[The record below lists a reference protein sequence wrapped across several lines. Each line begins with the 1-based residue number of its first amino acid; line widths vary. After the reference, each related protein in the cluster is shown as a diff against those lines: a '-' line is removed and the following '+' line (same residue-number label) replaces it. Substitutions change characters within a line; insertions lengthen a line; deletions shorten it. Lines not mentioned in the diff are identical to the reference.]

1 MDLLHLVDRLEELVA
16 NAQKMPIGNRAI
28 IDRRRLLDIVDQMR
42 VAIPEE
48 VLEAKRIASQRVE
61 LQRQAEEEA
70 QVTVARA
77 EEQAT
82 RLIDQHELTE
92 AARER
97 ATELEREAEARLEA
111 RIGEANA
118 DIQERIRDSRRI
130 AEEQMTAAD
139 DYARELLTRLERQ
152 LQAFTTSVHSGI
164 EQLRPEPAP
173 PPPAVTPL
181 EAEREVAEELEAVTT
196 AVADVEVQPPAP
208 LRAEQPPQPRE
219 FENLLDASQTDGA
232 ATDAA
237 PASVAVTEPALA
249 EPALIDDFA
258 NPSLD
263 DEPSAEDE
271 QRPN

>member
-61 LQRQAEEEA
+61 LQRQSEEEA

-77 EEQAT
+77 EEQAA

-97 ATELEREAEARLEA
+97 ATALEREAEARLEA
-111 RIGEANA
+111 RISEANA
-118 DIQERIRDSRRI
+118 DIQQRIRDSRRI

-173 PPPAVTPL
+173 PQTAPPL
-181 EAEREVAEELEAVTT
+181 DAEREVASELEAATT
-196 AVADVEVQPPAP
+196 AVADVEA
-208 LRAEQPPQPRE
+208 QPPQPRE
-219 FENLLDASQTDGA
+219 FENLLDASPPER
-232 ATDAA
+232 ATVAAA
-237 PASVAVTEPALA
+237 PAPAGIT

-263 DEPSAEDE
+263 DDPTVPGDE
-271 QRPN
+271 ERPE

>member
-61 LQRQAEEEA
+61 LQHQAEEEA

-77 EEQAT
+77 EEQAA
-82 RLIDQHELTE
+82 RLVDQHELTE

-97 ATELEREAEARLEA
+97 ATSLEREAEARLEA

-118 DIQERIRDSRRI
+118 DIQQRIRESRRI

-152 LQAFTTSVHSGI
+152 LQAFTTSVRSGI

-173 PPPAVTPL
+173 PESASQA
-181 EAEREVAEELEAVTT
+181 AERAVAGELEA
-196 AVADVEVQPPAP
+196 AAIVAEDVETQPPVA
-208 LRAEQPPQPRE
+208 LHAEPPPQARE
-219 FENLLDASQTDGA
+219 FENLLDASAPEGA
-232 ATDAA
+232 DAGAA
-237 PASVAVTEPALA
+237 PAPVAVTEAAPA

-263 DEPSAEDE
+263 DDPNAGSDD
-271 QRPN
+271 QRTD